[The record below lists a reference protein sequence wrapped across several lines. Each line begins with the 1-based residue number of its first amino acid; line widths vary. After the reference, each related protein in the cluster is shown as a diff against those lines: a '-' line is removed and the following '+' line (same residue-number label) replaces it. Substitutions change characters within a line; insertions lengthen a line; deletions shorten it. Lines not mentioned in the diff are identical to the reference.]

1 MAADLI
7 APDSTPS
14 AADHADPVDTPINWG
29 VIWVLLIAAFVVILN
44 ETVLGVAIAHL
55 MTDFSIDAR
64 TAQWLTTGFMLTL
77 AVVIPVTGFL
87 MDRLTTRQ
95 VFLTAMGLF
104 MAGTLLAAL
113 APSFAVLLG
122 ARVIQASGTAVMMPL
137 LMTTILNLVPVHRR
151 GQTMGLVSIVM
162 SMAPAMGPTI
172 SGFVLQFASW
182 RWLFWLVLPIAVAAT
197 TYGALRLRNVS
208 ELRKTPL
215 DALSVVL
222 SALGFGGLVYTLS
235 LVGATGKQTNLLVA
249 GGVAV
254 AALLVFVWRQL
265 SLQKSDAAL
274 LDLRT
279 FTHRNFSAALGVMM
293 LAFLALMG
301 VALIWPIYLQDVRL
315 LSPSVTG
322 MAMLPGGLAMG
333 LLGPV
338 VGRLFDRYGPRPLV
352 LPAAVVL
359 GATVLMMSR
368 VTPSTPLWLLITLHA
383 VMSLALSFMFTPSF
397 TTALNALP
405 PRLYSHGS
413 AGLGT
418 LQQVAGAA
426 GAALLVTL
434 FEATANRR
442 MAAGVAEVPAQLDG
456 LRLAFT
462 VAAALTLG
470 VLALASLMTRQEN
483 SAPHHGGH

>member
-7 APDSTPS
+7 APDSTPHT
-14 AADHADPVDTPINWG
+14 ADHPAEAPINWG
-29 VIWVLLIAAFVVILN
+29 VIGVLLVAAFVVILN

-77 AVVIPVTGFL
+77 SVVIPITGFL

-104 MAGTLLAAL
+104 MAGTLAAAL

-137 LMTTILNLVPVHRR
+137 LMTTILNLVPMHRR

-182 RWLFWLVLPIAVAAT
+182 RWLFWLVLPIAMVATA
-197 TYGALRLRNVS
+197 YGALKLRNVS

-215 DALSVVL
+215 DAPSVVL

-235 LVGATGKQTNLLVA
+235 LVGAPGKETNLLVA
-249 GGVAV
+249 LGIALV
-254 AALLVFVWRQL
+254 ALLAFIWRQL
-265 SLQKSDAAL
+265 VLQKSDIAL

-279 FTHRNFSAALGVMM
+279 FLHRNYSVSLGVMM
-293 LAFLALMG
+293 IAFLSLMG
-301 VALIWPIYLQDVRL
+301 VALIWPIYLQDVRH

-322 MAMLPGGLAMG
+322 LAMLPGGLAMG
-333 LLGPV
+333 LLGPL
-338 VGRLFDRYGPRPLV
+338 VGRLFDGTGLVRWSFRPL
-352 LPAAVVL
+352 
-359 GATVLMMSR
+359 SC
-368 VTPSTPLWLLITLHA
+368 W
-383 VMSLALSFMFTPSF
+383 
-397 TTALNALP
+397 
-405 PRLYSHGS
+405 GS
-413 AGLGT
+413 WC
-418 LQQVAGAA
+418 
-426 GAALLVTL
+426 
-434 FEATANRR
+434 
-442 MAAGVAEVPAQLDG
+442 
-456 LRLAFT
+456 
-462 VAAALTLG
+462 
-470 VLALASLMTRQEN
+470 
-483 SAPHHGGH
+483 SA

>member
-1 MAADLI
+1 
-7 APDSTPS
+7 
-14 AADHADPVDTPINWG
+14 
-29 VIWVLLIAAFVVILN
+29 
-44 ETVLGVAIAHL
+44 
-55 MTDFSIDAR
+55 
-64 TAQWLTTGFMLTL
+64 
-77 AVVIPVTGFL
+77 
-87 MDRLTTRQ
+87 
-95 VFLTAMGLF
+95 
-104 MAGTLLAAL
+104 
-113 APSFAVLLG
+113 
-122 ARVIQASGTAVMMPL
+122 MMPL
-137 LMTTILNLVPVHRR
+137 LMTTILNLVPMHRR

-182 RWLFWLVLPIAVAAT
+182 RWLFWLVLPIAAVAT
-197 TYGALRLRNVS
+197 TYGALKLRNVS

-235 LVGATGKQTNLLVA
+235 LVGATGKGTNLLVA
-249 GGVAV
+249 LGVSL
-254 AALLVFVWRQL
+254 AALLAFVARQL
-265 SLQKSDAAL
+265 VLQRSDIAL

-279 FTHRNFSAALGVMM
+279 FTHRNYSAALGVMM

-301 VALIWPIYLQDVRL
+301 VALIWPIYLQDVRH

-322 MAMLPGGLAMG
+322 LAMLPGGLAMG
-333 LLGPV
+333 LLGPL

-352 LPAAVVL
+352 IPAAVVL
-359 GATVLMMSR
+359 GVTVLAMSR
-368 VTPSTPLWLLITLHA
+368 VSESTPLAVLIVLHA

-426 GAALLVTL
+426 GAALLVTV
-434 FEATANRR
+434 FEVT
-442 MAAGVAEVPAQLDG
+442 AQLAG
-456 LRLAFT
+456 LRLAFGIAST
-462 VAAALTLG
+462 LTIG
-470 VLALASLMTRQEN
+470 VLVLATLMRRQEGA
-483 SAPHHGGH
+483 STGAPAGH